1 MGGSGDGTGP
11 VAYLLLEALIVFAVV
26 LGTHAARRRTSLV
39 FSFAVLA
46 FMRVGSWIATHDA
59 MVSIGRLELNIG
71 SNVFF
76 TATLLGVFL
85 LYVADGRFAGRAAV
99 VVVVGTGLLYTLLSV
114 ILHAQFPAFP
124 DSIFPASG
132 VRASLGSTAASLLD
146 LVLLGMVW
154 ESVQR
159 GRLARVPLSARVFAT
174 LAAVFIADGLVYVAV
189 ARAGGAGFVPELG
202 GLLLSRALVAVVLT
216 PVVSAYLAF
225 EVRRYGLRLD
235 PRPMLS
241 IVFSEDAERE
251 LVAARHQLRIGTEAL
266 WESEERYRR
275 MVEDIPLMVFRFS
288 SDGCLTYANR
298 ALCAYYGRDV
308 SELLGVSVLTPV
320 DPDEREPLWAKV
332 MALRPDAPTVEIT
345 AHATPTQGPLA
356 RQRRTHRWV
365 LRGIFSPGGERIAFQ
380 AIGKDVTREV
390 ELEAKVVDSERMQA
404 IGQLAGGIAH
414 DFNNLI
420 FVIWSC
426 VEIASARLAGSA
438 ADGVADVA
446 DNLLIIRQAADRAAV
461 LTRQLA
467 AVGRNEALRVSAV
480 DLSVLLQNLA
490 PLLKRL
496 LPGTIALDLRCTAG
510 LPAVLVD
517 PAQIER
523 VVINLVTNARD
534 AMPSGGRLV
543 VRTGAETVAADDTTA
558 HPPIRAGRYAVL
570 AVTDTGVGM
579 DAATARRIFE
589 PFFTTKR
596 EGRGTGLGLTTA
608 YGIVEQA
615 GGRIRVETAPGAGS
629 TFFVYLP
636 EATNV
641 AVAPARRA
649 PEPAPGLGP
658 ILYCEGEDSVRAQ
671 VTQLLENAGYRV
683 TLARDA
689 AQALA
694 SLDGAAPSLLL
705 VDLVTGS
712 LSGPELAA
720 AIRRR
725 HPGLPAVFFSGSA
738 DPDTTDLQRR
748 FWYVNKRHGLQGL
761 LTAVSEA
768 TRQPA
773 PATGEPAPSP

>member
-1 MGGSGDGTGP
+1 MQPDGRAGDVTGP
-11 VAYLLLEALIVFAVV
+11 VAYLLLETLIVFAVV
-26 LGTHAARRRTSLV
+26 LGTHALRRRTSLV

-59 MVSIGRLELNIG
+59 MVSVAGLELNIG

-85 LYVADGRFAGRAAV
+85 LYVADGRFAGRSAV
-99 VVVVGTGLLYTLLSV
+99 VVVVGTGLLYTLLSI

-132 VRASLGSTAASLLD
+132 ARASLASTAASLLD

-159 GRLARVPLSARVFAT
+159 GRLARVPLSTRVFAT
-174 LAAVFIADGLVYVAV
+174 LAAVFIADGLVYVGL
-189 ARAGGAGFVPELG
+189 ARAGGTGFVPELG
-202 GLLLSRALVAVVLT
+202 GLLLSRGVVAAILT
-216 PVVSAYLAF
+216 PVVTSYLAF

-241 IVFSEDAERE
+241 ILFTEDAERE
-251 LVAARHQLRIGTEAL
+251 LLAARHQLRIGTEAL

-288 SDGCLTYANR
+288 SDGALTYANR
-298 ALCAYYGRDV
+298 ALCTYYGRDV
-308 SELLGVSVLTPV
+308 NELLGVSVLTPV
-320 DPDEREPLWAKV
+320 DPTEREALWAKV

-345 AHATPTQGPLA
+345 AHATPSQGPMGG
-356 RQRRTHRWV
+356 QRRTHRWV
-365 LRGIFSPGGERIAFQ
+365 VRGIFSPGGERIAFQ

-426 VEIASARLAGSA
+426 VEIASERMAGHGPGGA
-438 ADGVADVA
+438 ADAA
-446 DNLLIIRQAADRAAV
+446 ENLLIIRQAADRAAV

-480 DLSVLLQNLA
+480 DLSALLQNLT

-496 LPGTIALDLRCTAG
+496 LPSTISLELRCAAT

-517 PAQIER
+517 PTQIER
-523 VVINLVTNARD
+523 VIINLVTNARD
-534 AMPSGGRLV
+534 AMASGGRV
-543 VRTGAETVAADDTTA
+543 VVTTGAETVDADDAGA
-558 HPPIRAGRYAVL
+558 HPPIRAGDYAVL

-589 PFFTTKR
+589 PFFPTKR
-596 EGRGTGLGLTTA
+596 AGRGTGLGLTTA

-615 GGRIRVETAPGAGS
+615 GGRIRVETAPGAGT

-636 EATNV
+636 AAADV
-641 AVAPARRA
+641 AVAPSRRA
-649 PEPAPGLGP
+649 PAPAAGLGP
-658 ILYCEGEDSVRAQ
+658 ILYCE
-671 VTQLLENAGYRV
+671 
-683 TLARDA
+683 
-689 AQALA
+689 
-694 SLDGAAPSLLL
+694 
-705 VDLVTGS
+705 
-712 LSGPELAA
+712 
-720 AIRRR
+720 
-725 HPGLPAVFFSGSA
+725 
-738 DPDTTDLQRR
+738 
-748 FWYVNKRHGLQGL
+748 
-761 LTAVSEA
+761 
-768 TRQPA
+768 
-773 PATGEPAPSP
+773 

>member
-1 MGGSGDGTGP
+1 M
-11 VAYLLLEALIVFAVV
+11 AYLLLEALIVFAVV
-26 LGTHAARRRTSLV
+26 LGTHALRRRTSLV

-46 FMRVGSWIATHDA
+46 FMRVSSWIATHDA

-76 TATLLGVFL
+76 SATLLGVFL

-99 VVVVGTGLLYTLLSV
+99 LVVVGTGLLYTLLSV
-114 ILHAQFPAFP
+114 VLHAQFPAFP

-132 VRASLGSTAASLLD
+132 ARAGLASTAASLLD

-154 ESVQR
+154 ESLQR
-159 GRLARVPLSARVFAT
+159 GRFAQAPLSMRVFCT
-174 LAAVFIADGLVYVAV
+174 LAAVFLADALVYVGL
-189 ARAGGAGFVPELG
+189 ARAGGTGFVPELG
-202 GLLLSRALVAVVLT
+202 GLLLSRALVAAILT
-216 PVVSAYLAF
+216 PVVTAYLDF

-235 PRPMLS
+235 ARPMLS
-241 IVFSEDAERE
+241 IVFTEDAERE

-288 SDGCLTYANR
+288 SDGSLTYANR
-298 ALCAYYGRDV
+298 ALCTYYGRDV
-308 SELLGVSVLTPV
+308 NELLGVSVLTPV
-320 DPDEREPLWAKV
+320 DPAERDQLWAKV
-332 MALRPDAPTVEIT
+332 MALRPDAPTVEIG
-345 AHATPTQGPLA
+345 AHATPRQGPLA
-356 RQRRTHRWV
+356 GQRRTHRWV
-365 LRGIFSPGGERIAFQ
+365 LRGIFSPAGERIAFQ

-426 VEIASARLAGSA
+426 VEIASARVAGHA
-438 ADGVADVA
+438 ADGASDAA

-496 LPGTIALDLRCTAG
+496 LPSTIALELRCAAA

-523 VVINLVTNARD
+523 VIINLVTNARD
-534 AMPSGGRLV
+534 ATASGGRV
-543 VRTGAETVAADDTTA
+543 VVTTGTETVDADDASA
-558 HPPIRAGRYAVL
+558 HPPIRPGRYAVL

-596 EGRGTGLGLTTA
+596 DGRGTGLGLSTA

-615 GGRIRVETAPGAGS
+615 GGRIRVETAPGAGT
-629 TFFVYLP
+629 TFFVYVP
-636 EATNV
+636 EAADV

-649 PEPAPGLGP
+649 PVPAAGLGP

-671 VTQLLENAGYRV
+671 VAQMLENAGYRV
-683 TLARDA
+683 TLVRDA
-689 AQALA
+689 AQAVATVDSA
-694 SLDGAAPSLLL
+694 SAGPAPSLLL
-705 VDLVTGS
+705 VDLVTGN
-712 LSGPELAA
+712 LSGPDLAA
-720 AIRRR
+720 ALRRR

-738 DPDTTDLQRR
+738 DAISTDLQRR

-761 LTAVSEA
+761 LAAVAEA
-768 TRQPA
+768 TRA
-773 PATGEPAPSP
+773 PPSIGEPAPSPS